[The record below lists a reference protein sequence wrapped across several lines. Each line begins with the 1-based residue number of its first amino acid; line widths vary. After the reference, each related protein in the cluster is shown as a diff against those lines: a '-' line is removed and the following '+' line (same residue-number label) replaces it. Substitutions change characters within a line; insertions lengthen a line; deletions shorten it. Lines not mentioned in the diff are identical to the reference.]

1 MKEKPIDKWVFFIGL
16 TYKIKKLLEVERS
29 LLQWLGLYGLILLAP
44 ASADANTRV

>member
-1 MKEKPIDKWVFFIGL
+1 MIEKPIEKMGFFNGL
-16 TYKIKKLLEVERS
+16 TYKIKKLWEVERS